1 MAYALMLKEM
11 RERTG
16 MNQKEA
22 AEKIGI
28 TPQGWNGWELG
39 KRKLNLMDAC
49 KVCDILG
56 CSLDEL
62 AGREWPPAG
71 QTHPHDA
78 LAPDERLVLD
88 AMGRVNEDGRAK
100 ILDDAS
106 LVAESPRYAKSAQD
120 ESAGVQGA

>member
-1 MAYALMLKEM
+1 MAYTLMLKEI

-22 AEKIGI
+22 AEKVGI

-49 KVCDILG
+49 KVCEVLG

-71 QTHPHDA
+71 RNNDV
-78 LAPDERLVLD
+78 APDERIVLD
-88 AMGRVNEDGRAK
+88 AMAKVNDEGRAR
-100 ILDDAS
+100 IVENAS
-106 LVAESPRYAKSAQD
+106 LVAESARYVKRAD
-120 ESAGVQGA
+120 ESTDVQTA